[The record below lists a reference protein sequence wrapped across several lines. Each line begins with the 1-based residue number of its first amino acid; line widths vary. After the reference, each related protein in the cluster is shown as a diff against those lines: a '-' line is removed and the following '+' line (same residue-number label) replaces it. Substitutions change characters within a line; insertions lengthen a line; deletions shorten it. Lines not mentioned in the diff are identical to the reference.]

1 MENKNFQHYRSTLK
15 KKAIMSLIFGI
26 MSIVEVILVY
36 GMVGIE
42 VMFGIMTQSSMEAI
56 FLIGSLFCSLIFG
69 IIGLI
74 LGILGLKSTKRN
86 FAIAGIILCL
96 IGLLFPLYYFLFV

>member
-1 MENKNFQHYRSTLK
+1 MRNPNTLQSK
-15 KKAIMSLIFGI
+15 LNSKTKAIISFICGIFSGPLTI
-26 MSIVEVILVY
+26 IFAVFFELLRRIYPAVPIFFINV
-36 GMVGIE
+36 
-42 VMFGIMTQSSMEAI
+42 I
-56 FLIGSLFCSLIFG
+56 FLLGIPA

>member
-1 MENKNFQHYRSTLK
+1 MVNQLNQQSNPNPKG
-15 KKAIMSLIFGI
+15 KAIASLVMGI
-26 MSIVEVILVY
+26 ISGISVITIIIT
-36 GMVGIE
+36 IE
-42 VMFGIMTQSSMEAI
+42 LLTRLGALPMTPMPLGEFMFYWIDP
-56 FLIGSLFCSLIFG
+56 LIA

-74 LGILGLKSTKRN
+74 LGVLGLKSTKRN